1 MSLTSY
7 RAAPPRVGNSSL
19 RRVSGV
25 ALRDGRRA
33 WRRPTLPPLRE
44 AVPSALRVF
53 TAEFGMGSGVLP
65 LAMATRP
72 GFRGQESG
80 IRDQEPGFGS
90 RSPVW
95 PKRVACVS
103 SRCRRIVDAPVAAAE
118 RGSAGRLVCRPG
130 LSAKAVAFACRPR
143 WNCVPPDLISD
154 LRFCR
159 LLAPGFRRGAIRP
172 ATWLCQV
179 GSHGTCRWVRRG
191 KRC

>member
-1 MSLTSY
+1 M
-7 RAAPPRVGNSSL
+7 V
-19 RRVSGV
+19 
-25 ALRDGRRA
+25 RRA
-33 WRRPTLPPLRE
+33 WRRPALPPLRE

-53 TAEFGMGSGVLP
+53 RAEFGMGSGVLP

-72 GFRGQESG
+72 MPEIGGQRSEISGFYPCLGAASYLG
-80 IRDQEPGFGS
+80 
-90 RSPVW
+90 
-95 PKRVACVS
+95 
-103 SRCRRIVDAPVAAAE
+103 AAE
-118 RGSAGRLVCRPG
+118 ASCARVFGGRVCRPG

-172 ATWLCQV
+172 ATWLCPV

-191 KRC
+191 KRY